1 MNLTHKAKRIDG
13 LMKHLRDDCG
23 IDINGSK
30 EKLQLTQY
38 GYYHGYKGYRFY
50 KRSGNRIPYT
60 DFAQIVAVIE
70 YDNELKKLV
79 YPALMFIEMAV
90 KNFALEQ
97 IVPGM
102 KDNSIDNIYKT
113 KMNDEMSNNE
123 LRLKRLKLRDK
134 LHSTLSTS
142 YKNKN
147 SMVSHFY
154 NRGEEI
160 PVWGIFE
167 IMMLGDFADFVQ
179 CLNKDVREKIGDTLA
194 MNVSYDTNYQLLSN
208 ALFTVKALRNA
219 TAHNNI
225 VFDARFKDRNA
236 NKNVIRWVEDET
248 GINNMTFEYF
258 SDYIAL
264 IICLLKHVQYPKRKL
279 VKFLKDYEECINELY
294 ESLPLPIYNKIVATG
309 IQGKLKK
316 LDSYVKK

>member
-1 MNLTHKAKRIDG
+1 MNSADKAKRIDG

-23 IDINGSK
+23 ININGSK

-50 KRSGNRIPYT
+50 KKRGNVIPFT

-70 YDNELKKLV
+70 YDNALKKLV

-90 KNFALEQ
+90 KNFTLEQ
-97 IVPGM
+97 IVPRM
-102 KDNSIDNIYKT
+102 KDNSLDNIYKT
-113 KMNDEMSNNE
+113 KMNDEVSNSE

-134 LHSTLSTS
+134 LHSTLSNS

-160 PVWGIFE
+160 PIWGIFE
-167 IMMLGDFADFVQ
+167 IVMLGDFADFLQ
-179 CLNKDVREKIGDTLA
+179 CLNKDVREEISNALS
-194 MNVSYDTNYQLLSN
+194 MNVSYDTNYQLISN

-225 VFDARFKDRNA
+225 AFDTRFKDRNA
-236 NKNVIRWVEDET
+236 NKNVIRWVEQET
-248 GINNMTFEYF
+248 GISNIMFDYF
-258 SDYIAL
+258 SDYVAL
-264 IICLLKHVQYPKRKL
+264 IICLLKHVQYSKRKL
-279 VKFLKDYEECINELY
+279 IKFLNEYEDCINELY
-294 ESLPLPIYNKIVATG
+294 QSLPLPIYNKIVATG

-316 LDSYVKK
+316 LNAYVKK

>member
-1 MNLTHKAKRIDG
+1 MNSADKAKRIDG

-23 IDINGSK
+23 ININGSK

-38 GYYHGYKGYRFY
+38 GYYHGYKGYSFY
-50 KRSGNRIPYT
+50 KKRGNVIPFT

-70 YDNELKKLV
+70 YDNALKKLV

-90 KNFALEQ
+90 KNFTLEQ
-97 IVPGM
+97 IVSRM
-102 KDNSIDNIYKT
+102 KDNSLDNIYKT
-113 KMNDEMSNNE
+113 KMNDEVSNSE

-134 LHSTLSTS
+134 LHSTLSNS

-160 PVWGIFE
+160 PIWGIFE
-167 IMMLGDFADFVQ
+167 IVMLGDFADFLQ
-179 CLNKDVREKIGDTLA
+179 CLNKDVREEISNALS
-194 MNVSYDTNYQLLSN
+194 MNVSYDTNYQLISN

-225 VFDARFKDRNA
+225 AFDTRFKDRNA
-236 NKNVIRWVEDET
+236 NKNVIRWVEQET
-248 GINNMTFEYF
+248 GINNIMFDYF
-258 SDYIAL
+258 SDYVAL
-264 IICLLKHVQYPKRKL
+264 IICLLKHVQYSKRKL
-279 VKFLKDYEECINELY
+279 IKFLNEYEDCINELY
-294 ESLPLPIYNKIVATG
+294 QSLPLPIYNKIVATG

-316 LDSYVKK
+316 LNAYVKK